1 MNEPKEHLVEY
12 EVREKAKVL
21 QLTLEAALK
30 RGREEVPGTMLHDL
44 IESALGIAQE
54 ISDTYIAMKWNRD
67 IAHSP
72 SGRENRTKG
81 F

>member
-30 RGREEVPGTMLHDL
+30 RAQEEVPDTMLHDL
-44 IESALGIAQE
+44 IDSALGIAQE

-72 SGRENRTKG
+72 SGRQNRTKG